1 MSFDLKLVNGDITI
15 GENGDFA
22 VVRDSEKL
30 VQDLLKML
38 LTPLGSNVFY
48 SWYGSPLS
56 RSIIGT
62 ALDVQFITSIAQNQI
77 RSAVETLQALQKE
90 QMGTQKVSATELIA
104 AIREVSLLQNQ
115 IDPTFF
121 TVSAAVVTKALTIVP
136 VVFDVTL

>member
-22 VVRDSEKL
+22 IVRDSEKL

-90 QMGTQKVSATELIA
+90 QMGTQKVSAAELIA